1 MFTKRHFQNPCPK
14 FAPRHQV
21 ISETLYGAGET
32 ILRNLLCILFTEF
45 IYLTTEATNIGSRVQ
60 SANKS
65 RGLEGGCEVM
75 RGDEIHDF
83 NKGEQRGVEW
93 RRFMR

>member
-1 MFTKRHFQNPCPK
+1 M
-14 FAPRHQV
+14 
-21 ISETLYGAGET
+21 
-32 ILRNLLCILFTEF
+32 NLLYALFTEF

-65 RGLEGGCEVM
+65 SGLEGGCEVM
-75 RGDEIHDF
+75 HGDEIHDF

>member
-1 MFTKRHFQNPCPK
+1 M
-14 FAPRHQV
+14 
-21 ISETLYGAGET
+21 
-32 ILRNLLCILFTEF
+32 NLLNDLFTEF

-65 RGLEGGCEVM
+65 SGLEGGCEVM
-75 RGDEIHDF
+75 NGDEIHDF